1 VRARRRRGVA
11 ELGVNPV
18 SGPVVLDH
26 EPWWEEVVG
35 DLVEILLELGETPCA
50 RRTLDFYCAAQ
61 REQRWRVG
69 TSVELRCRA
78 MLRAADGDLGGA
90 LGILESAVAG
100 HADDRWS
107 VELGRALLARGGLL
121 RILGQTWRARADLKR
136 ALALFTRNGAASWRE
151 AALRALVGTVAAE
164 PNPWTSAEPG
174 RILTALTGG
183 HWTDQEIATRLQ
195 LSLMVVQRE
204 MGGPGL
210 GRPLAG
216 SF

>member
-1 VRARRRRGVA
+1 
-11 ELGVNPV
+11 V
-18 SGPVVLDH
+18 SGSAGLDH

-35 DLVEILLELGETPCA
+35 DLVEILLELGETACA

-61 REQRWRVG
+61 RERRWRVG
-69 TSVELRCRA
+69 TSVELRCRG
-78 MLRAADGDLGGA
+78 MLRAVDGDLAGA

-100 HADDRWS
+100 REEEDRWS
-107 VELGRALLARGGLL
+107 AELGRALLARGGLL
-121 RILGQTWRARADLKR
+121 RVLGHTWQARADLKR
-136 ALALFTRNGAASWRE
+136 SLALFTRNGAASWRA
-151 AALRALVGTVAAE
+151 AALRALVGTVSAE

-174 RILTALTGG
+174 RVLHALTGG
-183 HWTDQEIATRLQ
+183 HWSDREIAQRLQ

-210 GRPLAG
+210 GMPLAG